1 MRIVVALC
9 MLCSSC
15 WLWAAEPVWIT
26 SAQQN
31 VNKPNTWL
39 AYQKQVVMKKKP
51 AKLVAKIACDSKY
64 WLWINGELVIFEGQL
79 KRGPAPGESYYD
91 EVDLAPFMKR
101 GQNNVSVLVWYFGR
115 SGFSHADSGKAG
127 LIIDATDNQLDTN
140 SSWVCKV
147 HPAYGTATGKVPN
160 FRLSESNIR
169 FEANKDI
176 ANWQTIDARKAY
188 DFQPAAEMGGWGA
201 APWGKL
207 TLRPIPMFK
216 DFGIRRL
223 AFVRKEGKTCDT
235 LVARMPGNLQVT
247 PIIDVTDDRGGEV
260 IDIWTNHSHT
270 AGTWNVRAQ
279 YVTRQGRQ
287 TYESLGWMNG
297 EEILL
302 FLPKHIQVNGISYR
316 ETGYDTFV
324 EGTFICDDA
333 FYNRF
338 WQKSLNTL
346 YVNMRDTYMD
356 CPERERAQWWGDETT
371 LTGEAFYCLSR
382 SADALMRKGM
392 LELCAWANESG
403 ALHSPIPGNYE
414 DELPGQMLA
423 AVGLYGFWN
432 YYMNTGDRATIQA
445 TYPTVRRYLGLW
457 RLEPSGLTALRNTKW
472 LWGDWGDHRDLRLII
487 AGWHYMALDAA
498 ARMADML
505 GLPDDAQGYRSTM
518 QQLKVGFNTY
528 WNGYCYRHDQY
539 MGATDDR
546 VQALAILSG
555 MADKD
560 KYPALFQ
567 VLKTQEYSSP
577 YMEKY
582 VMEALFRIGQGA
594 YAMERLKKRIA
605 PMVNH
610 KDYYTLFEFWDAHV
624 RNFKG
629 GSNNHAWSG
638 GGLTVISQELMGVAP
653 LEPGYVRFKVDPQY
667 VTFGEAALSIPT
679 VKGMVHTS
687 FKREKESLCM
697 SVGVPQGTEALVYIP
712 SVEIAAIHIDGKA
725 LAQQRVVT
733 DAAWIKEGKTAVW
746 LTAGHHE
753 IAVRE
758 R

>member
-1 MRIVVALC
+1 
-9 MLCSSC
+9 
-15 WLWAAEPVWIT
+15 
-26 SAQQN
+26 
-31 VNKPNTWL
+31 
-39 AYQKQVVMKKKP
+39 
-51 AKLVAKIACDSKY
+51 
-64 WLWINGELVIFEGQL
+64 
-79 KRGPAPGESYYD
+79 
-91 EVDLAPFMKR
+91 
-101 GQNNVSVLVWYFGR
+101 
-115 SGFSHADSGKAG
+115 
-127 LIIDATDNQLDTN
+127 
-140 SSWVCKV
+140 
-147 HPAYGTATGKVPN
+147 
-160 FRLSESNIR
+160 
-169 FEANKDI
+169 
-176 ANWQTIDARKAY
+176 
-188 DFQPAAEMGGWGA
+188 
-201 APWGKL
+201 
-207 TLRPIPMFK
+207 
-216 DFGIRRL
+216 
-223 AFVRKEGKTCDT
+223 
-235 LVARMPGNLQVT
+235 
-247 PIIDVTDDRGGEV
+247 
-260 IDIWTNHSHT
+260 
-270 AGTWNVRAQ
+270 
-279 YVTRQGRQ
+279 
-287 TYESLGWMNG
+287 
-297 EEILL
+297 
-302 FLPKHIQVNGISYR
+302 
-316 ETGYDTFV
+316 
-324 EGTFICDDA
+324 
-333 FYNRF
+333 
-338 WQKSLNTL
+338 
-346 YVNMRDTYMD
+346 MD

-392 LELCAWANESG
+392 LELCAWAHESG

-457 RLEPSGLTALRNTKW
+457 QLEPSGLTALRNTKW

-505 GLPDDAQGYRSTM
+505 GLPDDAQGYRGTM

-687 FKREKESLCM
+687 FKCEKESLCM